1 MKFLKILHL
10 FAAFTL
16 MGLAGPALGSAL
28 ADAPKAT
35 VEQLLKAITQL
46 HHKKP
51 LTPEQQQSNDTV
63 SRQAVALMD
72 VRKVSQKTLGKYWKE
87 RSKKEQDEFVQLL
100 GDIFRYVAFPN
111 SSKFFGEMEINY
123 AATKM
128 DRKTATVPMT
138 VVHKEEGEVG
148 LAFVLEKNSGHW
160 QAVDVILDGVSMRT
174 NLRTKFYKVIKK
186 HDYSDLLRRMQKKLS
201 AAQK

>member
-1 MKFLKILHL
+1 MNFLKILHL
-10 FAAFTL
+10 FVVFIL
-16 MGLAGPALGSAL
+16 IGLAGPDLDSAL

-51 LTPEQQQSNDTV
+51 LTPEQQQSNDMV
-63 SRQAVALMD
+63 SRQVVALMD

-111 SSKFFGEMEINY
+111 SSKFFGEMDINY
-123 AATKM
+123 AATKR
-128 DRKTATVPMT
+128 DGKTATVPMT
-138 VVHKEEGEVG
+138 VVHKGRG
-148 LAFVLEKNSGHW
+148 KSASSLCW
-160 QAVDVILDGVSMRT
+160 
-174 NLRTKFYKVIKK
+174 
-186 HDYSDLLRRMQKKLS
+186 RRIPGTGKRWTSSLTG
-201 AAQK
+201 